1 MSNSFE
7 KNIKF
12 FKKLPLV
19 LINVIFI
26 TPYMLIYSIKIIIF
40 QILITFPIIKIS
52 LMKGLVDKPNNRKFH
67 LKATPYTGGIILS
80 VTYLFIVFLTEFDD
94 HSLNLIFSYAFI
106 ISLTGLV
113 DDRYNVKPG
122 TKLLLQ
128 SIPIFFLIDQNLYL
142 SDLGNYNFIDTINLG
157 SIDKIFTF
165 LCCLLLINAF
175 NYSDG
180 IDGLLPSISI
190 IIFISFAV
198 FLLKINNM
206 AYLNIIL
213 ITFPLIIFL
222 FFNFGILKKHKTFL
236 GDSGSNLL
244 GFIIS
249 FIAVYLYNEKGV
261 HPALI
266 VWPLAYLVYEFLS
279 VTIFRI
285 INNKGT
291 FKPGKDHLHYEI
303 INIFKLNQYT
313 ALFLILCINIFFVLF
328 GSYIF
333 YKTSPDISMIVFI
346 LIFIIYL
353 GFKYLIHNFKIE
365 LK

>member
-1 MSNSFE
+1 
-7 KNIKF
+7 
-12 FKKLPLV
+12 
-19 LINVIFI
+19 
-26 TPYMLIYSIKIIIF
+26 MLIYLIKVIIF

-52 LMKGLVDKPNNRKFH
+52 ITKGMLDKPNNRKFH
-67 LKATPYTGGIILS
+67 LNPTPYTGGIILS
-80 VTYLFIVFLTEFDD
+80 LTYLFIIYLSEFNDQ
-94 HSLNLIFSYAFI
+94 SLNLIFSYAFI
-106 ISLTGLV
+106 ISLTGLL
-113 DDRYNVKPG
+113 DDRYNVRPG

-142 SDLGNYNFIDTINLG
+142 SDLGDYNFTDTINLG

-190 IIFISFAV
+190 IIFVTFAV
-198 FLLKINNM
+198 FLLNINST
-206 AYLNIIL
+206 AYLNILL

-222 FFNFGILKKHKTFL
+222 FFNFGVLKKYKAFL

-249 FIAVYLYNEKGV
+249 FMAVYLYNEKGV

-279 VTIFRI
+279 VTLFRI
-285 INNKGT
+285 MNNKGT

-303 INIFKLNQYT
+303 MKKFKLNQYT
-313 ALFLILCINIFFVLF
+313 ALFFILCINIFFVLF

-333 YKTSPDISMIVFI
+333 HKTSPDVSMIVFI

-353 GFKYLIHNFKIE
+353 GFKYLIKNFKM
-365 LK
+365 K

>member
-1 MSNSFE
+1 
-7 KNIKF
+7 
-12 FKKLPLV
+12 
-19 LINVIFI
+19 
-26 TPYMLIYSIKIIIF
+26 MLIYLIKIFIF
-40 QILITFPIIKIS
+40 QIMISFPIIKIS
-52 LMKGLVDKPNNRKFH
+52 IMKSLVDKPNNRKFH
-67 LKATPYTGGIILS
+67 LNATPYTGGIILS
-80 VTYLFIVFLTEFDD
+80 LTYLFIVFLTEFNDQ
-94 HSLNLIFSYAFI
+94 SLNLVFSYAFI

-113 DDRYNVKPG
+113 DDRYNVRPG
-122 TKLLLQ
+122 TKLILQ

-142 SDLGNYNFIDTINLG
+142 LDLGNYNLVDTLTLG
-157 SIDKIFTF
+157 SINKIFTF

-180 IDGLLPSISI
+180 IDGLLPTISI
-190 IIFISFAV
+190 VILISFTV
-198 FLLKINNM
+198 FLLNINNM
-206 AYLNIIL
+206 AYLNMIL

-222 FFNFGILKKHKTFL
+222 FFNLGILKRFKVFL
-236 GDSGSNLL
+236 GDSGSNFL

-249 FIAVYLYNEKGV
+249 FIAIYLFKEKGI

-285 INNKGT
+285 MSNKGT

-303 INIFKLNQYT
+303 INVFKLNQYT
-313 ALFLILCINIFFVLF
+313 ALFFIVFINIFFVLF

-346 LIFIIYL
+346 FVFIIYL
-353 GFKYLIHNFKIE
+353 GLKYLIKKFNNK
-365 LK
+365 LSK

>member
-1 MSNSFE
+1 MS
-7 KNIKF
+7 
-12 FKKLPLV
+12 
-19 LINVIFI
+19 
-26 TPYMLIYSIKIIIF
+26 IYLIKIIIF

-52 LMKGLVDKPNNRKFH
+52 IMKGLVDKPNNRKFH
-67 LKATPYTGGIILS
+67 LNATPYTGGIILS
-80 VTYLFIVFLTEFDD
+80 LTYLFIIFLTEFKDQ
-94 HSLNLIFSYAFI
+94 SLNLILSYAFI

-113 DDRYNVKPG
+113 DDRYNVRPG

-142 SDLGNYNFIDTINLG
+142 TDLGNYNLTDIINLG
-157 SIDKIFTF
+157 SINKIFTF

-190 IIFISFAV
+190 IVLVSFAI
-198 FLLKINNM
+198 FLINIDSE
-206 AYLNIIL
+206 AYLNILL
-213 ITFPLIIFL
+213 IIFPLIIFL
-222 FFNFGILKKHKTFL
+222 FFNFGILKKYKAFL

-249 FIAVYLYNEKGV
+249 FIAIYLYVEKEV

-303 INIFKLNQYT
+303 IKIFKLNQYI
-313 ALFLILCINIFFVLF
+313 ALFLILCTNILLVIF

-333 YKTSPDISMIVFI
+333 YKTGPDISMIVFI
-346 LIFIIYL
+346 LIFLIYL
-353 GFKYLIHNFKIE
+353 GFKYFIHNSKMN
-365 LK
+365 